1 MRKIRRRSL
10 DYLPSAEKALFRMGL
25 VCALIGATL
34 AGLSL
39 RRIERLPL
47 SGAPLKFEASRA
59 YGQMKTL
66 AETYPHRLPWHENR
80 GKARE
85 WIKSELR
92 KSGYTPQEM
101 VFSAVIAGKQY
112 TDLTNVFVERRGR
125 SKPDEIVLAVAHYD
139 TTDTT
144 IEGAADDASGT
155 AVVMELAR
163 VFSQVDPERTLI
175 FLLTDS
181 EEFGAFWG
189 ARTFARTFDRARQIV
204 AVANF
209 DFVAPEEQKA
219 ILTLTDGMNKGFTP
233 LWLRELALDSLR
245 SLGTVEVLDFTN
257 FMEFIERALLVPAA
271 DHGVFLEQGI
281 PAFNW
286 VGQTSDFIDMM
297 TRYHHTPLDR
307 ASAMREESFAPF
319 GLGAERLIRTIDAL
333 PKIPEDFRDS
343 NYFKVTDRL
352 YLDGWAILVLKIL
365 CFVPF
370 FLFSALRLSHTL
382 ASTDAALFRRVVRN
396 ELKNIGILLGSFL
409 FGYLVIR
416 LLPAIG
422 IITQYEAFPATQKS
436 ELLYNPNLWAILL
449 VLATVAIVYF
459 PMRWAFSER
468 TDDEEAIPVRHC
480 VQSIALAVTIVVAF
494 FGNSYL
500 ATLLLL
506 PTAYCWALLRQ
517 REGRWVNFLLILG
530 GTLSLLLLG
539 VIVTRVFHLGI
550 MYWYI
555 FLATA
560 YGLISAYTVVV
571 FFIFMAMLI
580 RALRHFVFLGRSRK
594 TNAK

>member
-1 MRKIRRRSL
+1 MKRIRQKTL
-10 DYLPSAEKALFRMGL
+10 DYLPSAEKVLFRTGL
-25 VCALIGATL
+25 VCVLIAATL

-47 SGAPLKFEASRA
+47 TSAPLQFEASRA
-59 YGQMKTL
+59 YKQMKTL
-66 AETYPHRLPWHENR
+66 AQSFPYRLPWHENR

-85 WIKSELR
+85 WIKSELKR
-92 KSGYTPQEM
+92 SGYTPQEM
-101 VFSAVIAGKQY
+101 VFSAVIAGQQY
-112 TDLTNVFVERRGR
+112 TDLTNVYVERRGR
-125 SKPDEIVLAVAHYD
+125 SKPDEIILAVAHYD

-155 AVVMELAR
+155 AVVLELAR

-189 ARTFARTFDRARQIV
+189 ARTFARTFDRAQQII

-245 SLGTVEVLDFTN
+245 SLGTVEVLDFTH

-307 ASAMREESFAPF
+307 ASAMREESFKPF
-319 GLGAERLIRTIDAL
+319 GLAAERLIRTIDAL
-333 PKIPEDFRDS
+333 PKVPQDFRDS
-343 NYFKVTDRL
+343 SYFKVTDRL
-352 YLDGWAILVLKIL
+352 YIDGWVMLVLKLL

-370 FLFSALRLSHTL
+370 IVYSVVRFTRTL
-382 ASTDAALFRRVVRN
+382 ATTERSLFIRVVRN
-396 ELKNIGILLGSFL
+396 ELKNLGILLGSFL

-416 LLPAIG
+416 LLPALKV
-422 IITQYEAFPATQKS
+422 ITQYETFPATQKS
-436 ELLYNPNLWAILL
+436 EILYNPNIWAILL
-449 VLATVAIVYF
+449 VLVTVAIVYF
-459 PMRWAFSER
+459 AMRRVFSEKV
-468 TDDEEAIPVRHC
+468 DDLGALHVRHS
-480 VQSIALAVTIVVAF
+480 VQTIALALTIVVAF

-506 PTAYCWALLRQ
+506 PPAYFWTLLHRG
-517 REGRWVNFLLILG
+517 RGRWINFLLILG
-530 GTLSLLLLG
+530 GTLSLLILG
-539 VIVTRVFHLGI
+539 IIVTRVFHLGI
-550 MYWYI
+550 VYWYV

-560 YGLISAYTVVV
+560 YGLISAYTAVV
-571 FFIFMAMLI
+571 FFILMAMLI
-580 RALRHFVFLGRSRK
+580 RALRHFVFLGRTRK
-594 TNAK
+594 TKAK